1 LGQFS
6 LQISAENFTHIFL
19 WQKTGEKN
27 YMGPIQLVVFDLAG
41 TTIEDKGAVVLSSLV
56 ETAERYAMPGTPDE
70 LNALMGMN
78 KREVFGILAE
88 RMHPGDEARQ
98 KALAEEAL
106 ADFIVRMRAAYEHYL
121 APMPGA
127 EQTFAFLQ
135 ARGIKIATD
144 TGFDAT
150 IGGLIMERLQWPG
163 RLIDLAVYSTDVRQG
178 RPAPY
183 MIYRAMEQLG
193 VLDVRQVMKIGD
205 SPADLEEGTNAGCGE
220 VIGVLSG
227 AHTATTLGAFR
238 HTRLLQS
245 VADLPALFDEQH

>member
-1 LGQFS
+1 
-6 LQISAENFTHIFL
+6 
-19 WQKTGEKN
+19 
-27 YMGPIQLVVFDLAG
+27 MGPIQLVVFDLAG

-56 ETAERYAMPGTPDE
+56 DTAERYAMPGSPDE

-78 KREVFGILAE
+78 KREVFGLLTAQ
-88 RMHPGDEARQ
+88 MYPDDKARQ
-98 KALAEEAL
+98 DVLAEEAL
-106 ADFIVRMRAAYEHYL
+106 ADFILRMRAAYENYL
-121 APMPGA
+121 APVPGA
-127 EQTFAFLQ
+127 EETFAFLR

-150 IGGLIMERLQWPG
+150 IGGLVMERLQWPG
-163 RLIDLAVYSTDVRQG
+163 RLIDLAVYSTDVSRG

-183 MIYRAMEQLG
+183 MIYHAMEQLG
-193 VLDVRQVMKIGD
+193 ILDVRQVMKIGD

-227 AHTATTLGAFR
+227 AHTATTLGAVR

-245 VADLPALFDEQH
+245 VADLPALFAE